1 MLIKK
6 AMDIKISEVTPKKLY
21 LNRRQFLMSSSAL
34 AGISLLNPGSLRSSV
49 LQSERK
55 LMISIRGEYKVAE
68 SLTAFEEASEY
79 TNYYEFSTG
88 KRSVKKLSE
97 GLKTSPWKITVDG
110 EVDKSLEFDV
120 KELTQKFPLEE
131 RIYRWRCVEA
141 WSMVIPWIGFS
152 LKEFIKLCAP
162 NSRARFVEF
171 TTLLDAD
178 QMPGVKSKVLPWPY
192 REALRMDEALHP
204 LTMMVVGM
212 YDEILP
218 NQNGAPLRLVVPWKY
233 GFKSAKSIVR
243 IRFTEKMSRSAWNRT
258 KPEEYGFYANVNPE
272 VDHPRW
278 SQASERRI
286 GEEGRR
292 PTLMFNGYADQV
304 AGLYTGMDL
313 GKYF

>member
-1 MLIKK
+1 
-6 AMDIKISEVTPKKLY
+6 
-21 LNRRQFLMSSSAL
+21 
-34 AGISLLNPGSLRSSV
+34 
-49 LQSERK
+49 
-55 LMISIRGEYKVAE
+55 MISIRGEYKVAE

-212 YDEILP
+212 YDELQLYHQSFRSFLQKAQRISLHL
-218 NQNGAPLRLVVPWKY
+218 Q
-233 GFKSAKSIVR
+233 KSQ
-243 IRFTEKMSRSAWNRT
+243 
-258 KPEEYGFYANVNPE
+258 P
-272 VDHPRW
+272 
-278 SQASERRI
+278 RRI
-286 GEEGRR
+286 
-292 PTLMFNGYADQV
+292 LSA
-304 AGLYTGMDL
+304 ASTGQSS
-313 GKYF
+313 